1 MNSAKNSIST
11 VLKNNQTW
19 SLSILGSAFI
29 LCALMALAVFSANT
43 AYASD
48 HSTLHKSN
56 NARIVAIDG
65 SISEIVFALGK
76 GDLMVGRDTTTTYPE
91 AASKLPSVGYMR
103 MLSAEGILSLKPT
116 LVLATKD
123 AKPQNVLTRLK
134 DAGVHIEI
142 IDNEYTPKGVEL
154 KIRQIA
160 KILKVEAKGEQ
171 LAQKVYQSVKNAQL
185 IVQKALH
192 QNKTEPASAL
202 FILNMRGNN
211 MMVAGK
217 GSRADIMMQL
227 AGITNPAT
235 EHFHGY
241 KPLTA
246 EAAIQFNPDYLLTM
260 EHGIEAAGGKE
271 AILNT
276 PAVKMT
282 NAGQNKNLILVDD
295 NFLMFGPRIG
305 EAIEMMVHTIY
316 KSK

>member
-1 MNSAKNSIST
+1 MNSAKHSVI
-11 VLKNNQTW
+11 
-19 SLSILGSAFI
+19 GSAFI
-29 LCALMALAVFSANT
+29 LCALMALAVLVSNT

-48 HSTLHKSN
+48 HSSLNDSLDK
-56 NARIVAIDG
+56 RIVAIDG

-91 AASKLPSVGYMR
+91 AATELPSVGYMR

-123 AKPQNVLTRLK
+123 AKPQQVLTRLK
-134 DAGVHIEI
+134 EAGVHIEI
-142 IDNEYTPKGVEL
+142 IDNEYTPEGVEL
-154 KIRQIA
+154 KIKQIA
-160 KILKVEAKGEQ
+160 KILKVEAEGEQ
-171 LAQKVYQSVKNAQL
+171 LAQKVHQSVENAQF
-185 IVQKALH
+185 IVQQALT
-192 QNKTEPASAL
+192 QKKTEPKTAL

-217 GSRADIMMQL
+217 DSRADIMMQL
-227 AGITNPAT
+227 AGMTNPAT

-260 EHGIEAAGGKE
+260 EHGIKAAGGKD
-271 AILNT
+271 AILKT

-282 NAGQNKNLILVDD
+282 KAGKNKNLILVDD

-316 KSK
+316 KSE